1 MPVNP
6 AAHILDCTIRDGSYV
21 VDYQFTVEDTA
32 VVAHGLSAAGIRHI
46 EVGHGLGLNA
56 QNCGKGNAAITDIE
70 YITAARSAVSAEA
83 LIGSFFIP
91 GIGTEDSLRAAADA
105 GLNFVRLGIDV
116 DDCTKLIPFVT
127 LAKSLGLEVWGN
139 MMKSYLVPPAEFA
152 EVARRVGEFGV
163 DVVAIVD
170 SAGGMTPDDVAAYTE
185 ASVSRTS
192 VPMAFHGHNNLT
204 LAVANCLR
212 FIECGGQYVDGT
224 LAGLGRS
231 GGNAATELLAA
242 LLTQRGS
249 LARPVDWERLVEFAD
264 SVMKFCVPFHA
275 RTRAAEIATG
285 LNYFHTSFAPIVEK
299 AAAEAEAPLFRTIL
313 RLPLNS
319 RKKVT
324 ADVAAAAASAAAAEE
339 SRTLSDFTPSPLG
352 IEAMQRVQPASLQ
365 ALTERLRVQKGKTP
379 QQRVITIA
387 HTPGLLKPRIGPLR
401 SAPGTLVAHV
411 EISDAAALAE
421 VGAALA
427 NSCDLW
433 LVDTRIDQ
441 AGLPPFQQPVFVYDD
456 DAVIAQAV
464 ADTLQAIGARTI
476 TVVGDDVGQQAAIR
490 RLLQTVSQASDVDA
504 LIACDSATPA
514 DERDLDRVRDGG
526 AVLMVRAGALTDA
539 AFASARQRGLQLWR
553 LDCGTAL
560 VAEAE
565 RLLNTHDRFRQASGE
580 KEIAPGIRVLAGG
593 AVGQAGDIV
602 IDHLSAPRFILGEA
616 DGRGGVRPVSA
627 ATSARSQAVQQWIM
641 EHWGL

>member
-1 MPVNP
+1 
-6 AAHILDCTIRDGSYV
+6 
-21 VDYQFTVEDTA
+21 
-32 VVAHGLSAAGIRHI
+32 
-46 EVGHGLGLNA
+46 
-56 QNCGKGNAAITDIE
+56 
-70 YITAARSAVSAEA
+70 
-83 LIGSFFIP
+83 
-91 GIGTEDSLRAAADA
+91 
-105 GLNFVRLGIDV
+105 
-116 DDCTKLIPFVT
+116 
-127 LAKSLGLEVWGN
+127 VWGN

-152 EVARRVGEFGV
+152 EVARRVAEFGV

-192 VPMAFHGHNNLT
+192 VPMAFHGHDNLT

-212 FIECGGQYVDGT
+212 FIECGGLYVDGT

-242 LLTQRGS
+242 LLTQRGR
-249 LARPVDWERLVEFAD
+249 LARPVNWKRLIEFAD

-275 RTRAAEIATG
+275 RTRATEIATG

-299 AAAEAEAPLFRTIL
+299 AAAEADAPLFRTIL

-319 RKKVT
+319 RKNVT
-324 ADVAAAAASAAAAEE
+324 PDVAAAAAGAAACEDDRAH
-339 SRTLSDFTPSPLG
+339 SGFTPAPLG
-352 IEAMQRVQPASLQ
+352 AEAMQRVQPASLN
-365 ALTERLRVQKGKTP
+365 ALAERLRVQKGKTS

-387 HTPGLLKPRIGPLR
+387 HTPGLSQPRIGPLR
-401 SAPGTLVAHV
+401 STPGALVAHI
-411 EISDAAALAE
+411 EISDAAMLAE

-441 AGLPPFQQPVFVYDD
+441 TNLQPLQQPVIVYDD
-456 DAVIAQAV
+456 EAVIAQAL

-476 TVVGDDVGQQAAIR
+476 AVTGDDLGQKAAIR
-490 RLLQTVSQASDVDA
+490 RLLQTLTPNGEVDA
-504 LIACDSATPA
+504 VVACDSAKPA
-514 DERDLDRVRDGG
+514 GERDLDRVRDGG

-565 RLLNTHDRFRQASGE
+565 RLLNTHDRFCQASGE

-593 AVGQAGDIV
+593 AVGQTGDIV

-616 DGRGGVRPVSA
+616 DGCGGIRPVSA
-627 ATSARSQAVQQWIM
+627 STSARSQAAQHWIM
-641 EHWGL
+641 AHWGL